1 MCNTLSGGTFVFLYN
16 ISDNRG
22 VYMCGIAG
30 FCNYSI
36 DYTQRNEFWKD
47 ILINMRKSLAHR
59 GNDNVGEFLRKHV
72 GLSHTRLSIRDLC
85 HGAQPIVRN
94 INGVEYVIVYNGE
107 IYNTDELSPELKR
120 AGYCFETTTD
130 TEVILYAYI
139 HYGIDFVNKLN
150 GIFAFAIWDGGLERL
165 ILYRDRVGVKPLF
178 YTIKDDTI
186 VFGSEIKALFCFPG
200 LMPKIDINGYRE
212 IFGIGPARTPGNG
225 VFNGINEV
233 KPGHYVVF
241 SKKGLNIVNYWELE
255 SRVHT
260 DSYQE
265 TVEKVSF
272 LVRDAIVRQ
281 MVSDVPVCSF
291 LSGGIDSSIVT
302 AVASDYLT
310 ENGAKLNTF
319 SFDFKDNSLYFKSNA
334 FQPERDR
341 PFVDIMLKKYNLN
354 HTYLECDESLLADL
368 LYTAVDAKDLP
379 GMTDID
385 ASLLYFC
392 SLVKIH
398 NKVALTGECA
408 DEIFGGYPWFYRD
421 ELMWAKGFPWSN
433 DMNTRTL
440 LLSDDFIKEL
450 QLEDYV
456 SAIYMDSVNAVPHL
470 EGENPVERRRR
481 EVAYLNIKWFMQTLL
496 DRMDRASMYSG
507 LEARVPFADHRIIE
521 YVFNVPWDIKYR
533 SGVEKALLREACKD
547 LLPAEIL
554 FRKKSPYPKTYNPNY
569 ERLLKRILSD
579 IINNPNS
586 PIMQFLDKNKA
597 NIFMQMPTEYGKPWF
612 GQLMAAPQ
620 LIAYMIQVNYW
631 MEKYSL

>member
-1 MCNTLSGGTFVFLYN
+1 
-16 ISDNRG
+16 
-22 VYMCGIAG
+22 MCGIAG
-30 FCNYSI
+30 FCNYRI
-36 DYTQRNEFWKD
+36 DYTQHKGFWSD
-47 ILINMRKSLAHR
+47 TLINMRKAIAHR
-59 GNDNVGEFLRKHV
+59 GSDNVGEFLRKHI
-72 GLSHTRLSIRDLC
+72 GLCHTRLSIRDLC
-85 HGAQPIVRN
+85 LGGQPMVRN
-94 INGVEYVIVYNGE
+94 IGSAEYVIVYNGE
-107 IYNTDELSPELKR
+107 IYNTDELMPELKK
-120 AGYCFETTTD
+120 AGYSFETTTD

-150 GIFAFAIWDGGLERL
+150 GIFAFAIWDSGLERL
-165 ILYRDRVGVKPLF
+165 TLYRDRVGVKPLF
-178 YTIKDDTI
+178 YTIKDNTI

-200 LMPKIDINGYRE
+200 IKPEIDINSYRE
-212 IFGIGPARTPGNG
+212 IFGLGPARTSGNG
-225 VFNGINEV
+225 VFYGINEV
-233 KPGHYVVF
+233 KPGEYAVY
-241 SKKGLNIVNYWELE
+241 SKKGLNTVRYWDLE
-255 SRVHT
+255 SQVHT
-260 DSYQE
+260 DSYQQ

-272 LVRDAIVRQ
+272 LVQDAIRRQ

-302 AVASDYLT
+302 AVASDFLT
-310 ENGAKLNTF
+310 ENGVQLNTF
-319 SFDFKDNSLYFKSNA
+319 SFDFKDNGLFFKSNA

-341 PFVDIMLKKYNLN
+341 PFVDIMLAKYDLN

-379 GMTDID
+379 GMADID

-421 ELMWAKGFPWSN
+421 ELMWVNGFPWSY
-433 DMNTRTL
+433 DINTRTL

-450 QLEDYV
+450 QLEEYILV
-456 SAIYMDSVNAVPHL
+456 RYTDSLKAVPYL
-470 EGENPVERRRR
+470 EDENSVDRRRR
-481 EVAYLNIKWFMQTLL
+481 EITYLSIKWFMQTLL

-521 YVFNVPWDIKYR
+521 YVFNVPWDMKYR
-533 SGVEKALLREACKD
+533 YGMEKALLREACKN
-547 LLPAEIL
+547 LLPDKLL

-569 ERLLKRILSD
+569 ERLLAQRFSD

-586 PIMQFLDKNKA
+586 PIMSFVDKKKVLS
-597 NIFMQMPTEYGKPWF
+597 FMQASAEYDKPWF

-620 LIAYMIQVNYW
+620 LMAYMIQVNYW
-631 MEKYSL
+631 LEKYSPTFSKRLIRKFESDAGNGLR